1 MTTRSRLQNQN
12 DSKSLWNYT
21 LSPGWSGF
29 DAHILRLAII
39 KYGCGSW
46 RDIGRHFPLKNCN
59 QLNLQTQR
67 LFGQQAL
74 AEFNKVNIDPNHVRI
89 VNDEVK
95 GFRKN
100 QCLINTGN
108 NLSLKKREEK
118 RVEHTKNHGVPKELC
133 DAIKLPLVLDPPA
146 EVHTVIDEIEKL
158 REMYRCIYDIELR
171 IRHLKS
177 NKGKNSANIKVN
189 AKKNKNKDA
198 NKDANNEFY
207 IYDNF
212 DKNKDALTI
221 MDNNLK
227 FLNKS
232 QREHRY
238 IDEKACIFKIFEVGN
253 GKYKIK
259 SVLNDQWLAFND
271 RSYELIGIN
280 DESNESICFFDFEY
294 HDDNKV
300 EIEDNLLE
308 PDISCNINSKNSSNI
323 ICELTYHQKQFDRT
337 LIPNKICVEY
347 ISTKTK
353 GTTSEYFDIEQDT
366 CQLPH
371 FSFRNKKI
379 KVFYVDK
386 NKQRISSPTEKDT
399 YLNTFE
405 AGTLQSTVETDY
417 IVLTYINPKINNDE
431 SDKQLVVKFNHD
443 QKEKYEIQL
452 DKDKKCTIDRDMIL
466 FNYATPVEYYIQSIN
481 GEIITKTGK
490 GKIENPYYS
499 TPSTGTSYNHNDGKI
514 TVRFNINKSK
524 IFEKCDLYW
533 KFNNKSK
540 DNTNKE
546 FTLITDKPRQQN
558 YYEIKIQIKPL
569 TIANTIANNAG
580 TAAVMAIVQTA
591 VAINGQ
597 IQFELRLKDK
607 RISEIWDS
615 GDIR

>member
-431 SDKQLVVKFNHD
+431 SDKQLIVKFD
-443 QKEKYEIQL
+443 QSREIFPL
-452 DKDKKCTIDRDMIL
+452 DKDNKCTIPRDMIL
-466 FNYATPVEYYIQSIN
+466 FNHATSVEYYIQSIN

-499 TPSTGTSYNHNDGKI
+499 TPSTEASVTRGEI
-514 TVRFNINKSK
+514 TVYVKFNINKSQ
-524 IFEKCDLYW
+524 IFEKCDLYC
-533 KFNNKSK
+533 KFINVTGNASWQLKTYK
-540 DNTNKE
+540 FRE
-546 FTLITDKPRQQN
+546 QN
-558 YYEIKIQIKPL
+558 YY
-569 TIANTIANNAG
+569 
-580 TAAVMAIVQTA
+580 
-591 VAINGQ
+591 Q
-597 IQFELRLKDK
+597 IQHELPEFYGKWLCWNAIGMVKIEFKLCLKDK
-607 RISEIWDS
+607 QICEIWKTN
-615 GDIR
+615 IVNPPVHV